1 MEKIL
6 AYFLVFL
13 VVLLTLP
20 AAFAQPVNPCEADI
34 ARFCANLQP
43 GGGAIADCLSKHEKE
58 LAPECREVHLAKLSG
73 VLRDLQEFC
82 KTDIVR
88 FCGGESQHPDIRLL
102 DCLRLNAPSL
112 VPECRTKLYEAFDL
126 LHY

>member
-1 MEKIL
+1 MEKLL
-6 AYFLVFL
+6 ANFLVCL
-13 VVLLTLP
+13 VVLLT
-20 AAFAQPVNPCEADI
+20 ASVSFAEPVNPCEADI
-34 ARFCANLQP
+34 ARFCSNLRP
-43 GGGAIADCLSKHEKE
+43 GGGAIADCLSQHEKE
-58 LAPECREVHLAKLSG
+58 LVPECKEIHLAKLSG

-88 FCGGESQHPDIRLL
+88 FCGGESQRPDIRLL

-112 VPECRTKLYEAFDL
+112 APECRTKLYEAFDL